1 MSYSKQNTKRKQALE
16 SAQYALEIINLVPR
30 AHVSIGQHKASTN
43 RHVGSGNEIGKSSVK
58 ENRTPLHLSFVQ
70 GLFIHKCN
78 GCLLFTARYFN
89 SRDYSTKTV
98 IAGSK
103 WIRDH

>member
-58 ENRTPLHLSFVQ
+58 ENRTQLHLSFVQ
-70 GLFIHKCN
+70 GFSFISAMDAYYLQQDILIL
-78 GCLLFTARYFN
+78 GITLLTLL
-89 SRDYSTKTV
+89 
-98 IAGSK
+98 
-103 WIRDH
+103 